1 MRTRRK
7 NGRERDAR
15 RRALLS
21 GVGSSSKPE
30 RSLPLAAR
38 LRAIS
43 ESIPASQIAE
53 LWVFPPLPNRETTS
67 EFLLLTCYDG
77 AGRRRIVTAHVE
89 AQSTDPEN
97 DEYEWIQ
104 KLEEHGAAPEDWVAG
119 IPDRLLRRL
128 ADAGVPEV
136 VEIAGEP
143 ERWAEAIARLTSGN
157 GTGSV

>member
-15 RRALLS
+15 RRPLLS
-21 GVGSSSKPE
+21 ALGSSSKPE

-38 LRAIS
+38 LRAIA
-43 ESIPASQIAE
+43 EDIPASQIAE

-67 EFLLLTCYDG
+67 EFILLNCFDG

-89 AQSTDPEN
+89 AQPSDPEN
-97 DEYEWIQ
+97 DEFEWIQ
-104 KLEEHGAAPEDWVAG
+104 KLEEHGAAPERWVAG

-143 ERWAEAIARLTSGN
+143 ERWAEAVANLTNGH